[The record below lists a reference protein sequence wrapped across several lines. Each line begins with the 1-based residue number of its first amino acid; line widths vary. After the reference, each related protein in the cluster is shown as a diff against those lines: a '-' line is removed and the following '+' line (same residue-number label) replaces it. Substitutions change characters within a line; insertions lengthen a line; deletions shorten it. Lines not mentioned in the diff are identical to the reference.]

1 MLKTF
6 RIDAAVS
13 NNKVK
18 YRLLCASSIN
28 CQVINV
34 LALEMLF
41 ILYLSCSSHQ
51 FDYRRNVRAAKKVF
65 FISVQRHCQYVS
77 QRHKTAYTILFINE
91 LCRLRR
97 FLKYCYFTPYLI
109 IMFYIDFSFPLS
121 QLFYKYITI
130 IYKIYKEK
138 ERRRKKETS
147 SRLIE
152 IYCRNNMS
160 R

>member
-1 MLKTF
+1 MCKLYKLPSNKCT
-6 RIDAAVS
+6 RIRNVIYL
-13 NNKVK
+13 VFV
-18 YRLLCASSIN
+18 LFFSSIRLPTKRTG
-28 CQVINV
+28 C
-34 LALEMLF
+34 EK
-41 ILYLSCSSHQ
+41 S
-51 FDYRRNVRAAKKVF
+51 F

-97 FLKYCYFTPYLI
+97 FLKDCYFTPYLI

-130 IYKIYKEK
+130 IYKIYKEE
-138 ERRRKKETS
+138 ERRRKKEIS